1 MEKRFRELPEVDTG
15 LGARV
20 GKSWL
25 AFMLITDV

>member
-1 MEKRFRELPEVDTG
+1 MENRLRELPEVDTG

-25 AFMLITDV
+25 AFMLMRDV